1 MNDALDPFAHDFP
14 AGAVLF
20 PEGVPGY
27 VMYVVV
33 SGVIEIRRSFG
44 GTDHVL
50 ATLGP
55 GEFFGEMALLSG
67 RPRSATAVVRA
78 PSRLLVI
85 DGTRFEAMLR
95 ARPEIALRLI
105 KALAGR
111 LEATNQHVELLLQPT
126 ADQRVVQC
134 LRQMAEEHRE
144 RAERPPSDATRDP
157 EGTHALAAPGAVIFV
172 PRQPEDI
179 AERAGLPLADVEGVL
194 ARLRAARLVLRAAD
208 AGLPGD
214 GFLVP
219 EVGRLLEFLEIQSLD
234 ARLAVPARG
243 RR

>member
-14 AGAVLF
+14 AGTVLF
-20 PEGVPGY
+20 PEGVPGH

-44 GTDHVL
+44 GVHHVL

-55 GEFFGEMALLSG
+55 GEFFGEMAILSG
-67 RPRSATAVVRA
+67 RPRSATAVVCA

-126 ADQRVVQC
+126 ADHRVVQC
-134 LRQMAEEHRE
+134 LRHLAEEQLQ
-144 RAERPPSDATRDP
+144 RADSRPA
-157 EGTHALAAPGAVIFV
+157 AAPLDAEAALHLQLPVTAIFV
-172 PRQPEDI
+172 RCQSEDI
-179 AERAGLPLADVEGVL
+179 AERVGLPLAEVEGVL
-194 ARLRAARLVLRAAD
+194 TRLRAARLVLRPTD
-208 AGLPGD
+208 AGLLGD
-214 GFLVP
+214 GFIVP
-219 EVGRLLEFLEIQSLD
+219 EVGRLPEFLELQD
-234 ARLAVPARG
+234 TRLGVQGSGER
-243 RR
+243 